1 MHGIQVIPNDRIREK
16 LSNLSKNCNMYGLV
30 DAAAGDKARSFLGRV
45 RESAKCLYDGESAD
59 VMKDHAPYLVD
70 FRTNPVFLE
79 DFVAS
84 LWGNSIGYL
93 VMSDFPVTDLK
104 KHFRKFVYVGLPDGK
119 MAYFRFYDPRVLRA
133 FLLGG
138 TTEHFRQF
146 FFGLAGIA
154 FEAENRRDMNIYWP
168 EG

>member
-1 MHGIQVIPNDRIREK
+1 MRGIQVIPSDRIGER
-16 LSNLSKNCNMYGLV
+16 LSDLIKNNNMYGLV
-30 DAAAGDKARSFLGRV
+30 DAAGGDKARSFLGRV
-45 RESAKCLYDGESAD
+45 NANAQCLYDGESAE

-70 FRTNPVFLE
+70 FRTHPVFLD

-84 LWGNSIGYL
+84 CWGNSIGYL
-93 VMSDFPVTDLK
+93 VMSDFEMRDLK

-119 MAYFRFYDPRVLRA
+119 MAFFRFYDPRVLRA

-138 TTEHFRQF
+138 STEHFRQF
-146 FFGLAGIA
+146 FSGLTGIA